1 MCAVFAGHEN
11 VAPASCIMLSFADGS
26 VVGYRVP
33 LGLTPSGAW
42 DKIPGSVLCLASDG
56 NEIVAIGL
64 SSGNIMVFDRH
75 DMRAV
80 FCSQIAQTTPGST
93 VVAPSRV
100 HVHTSSSSQII
111 ILLARF
117 TDGSVR
123 VWKLQRCAS
132 PGGTSGLVGGGF
144 LSCAE
149 APVMRLL
156 QVVHMLSVSVS
167 FVIN

>member
-1 MCAVFAGHEN
+1 MCALFAGHEN
-11 VAPASCIMLSFADGS
+11 AAPASCIMLSFADGS

-156 QVVHMLSVSVS
+156 QVVHVLSVAVS